1 MATAVAAILTNDNI
15 VYGETDPGES
25 ADPIDQAMA
34 AVVQT
39 VQVFQM
45 VILMKMNVMY
55 VIMIH
60 LMIVLRIVLANG
72 VVMQ

>member
-1 MATAVAAILTNDNI
+1 MVF
-15 VYGETDPGES
+15 VMV
-25 ADPIDQAMA
+25 MA

-60 LMIVLRIVLANG
+60 LMTVLRIVLAYG
-72 VVMQ
+72 AVMLS

>member
-1 MATAVAAILTNDNI
+1 VVFVMV
-15 VYGETDPGES
+15 
-25 ADPIDQAMA
+25 MA

-60 LMIVLRIVLANG
+60 LMTVSRIVLAYG
-72 VVMQ
+72 VVMLSWQIFIMI